1 MIDMSIRPQLPSLML
16 LCDGDADLG
25 EAICRKFLDLRYRV
39 ILAGAQIGNADW
51 VSAIRKYGE
60 VQILQ
65 SLDKVT
71 DVAGH
76 AEGNMAGRFVDV
88 LVHVASAGTACETSQ
103 AWIKTLAHGMAAHGR
118 GRIIHISADKGGAV
132 VSSEMPDG
140 ADTFIGTLTGET
152 AHSQVTV
159 NAITLG
165 CLDTAIASPQSG
177 MPDDRNVC
185 RADSGKLEEIAGL
198 TAYLASDEAAGI
210 HGASI
215 AINMGRYLS

>member
-1 MIDMSIRPQLPSLML
+1 ML
-16 LCDGDADLG
+16 LCDGDAGLG
-25 EAICRKFLDLRYRV
+25 EAICRKFMALRYRV

-51 VSAIRKYGE
+51 VSAIRKQGE
-60 VQILQ
+60 VQMLQ
-65 SLDKVT
+65 SFDKVADAVERAEST
-71 DVAGH
+71 DVR
-76 AEGNMAGRFVDV
+76 RFIDV
-88 LVHVASAGTACETSQ
+88 LVHVASAGAACEATQ
-103 AWIKTLAHGMAAHGR
+103 TRIKAIARGMAAHGR
-118 GRIIHISADKGGAV
+118 GRIIHISADKGSAV
-132 VSSEMPDG
+132 VSSGMADDT
-140 ADTFIGTLTGET
+140 DTFIGTLTGEM

-159 NAITLG
+159 NAIMLG